1 MTYPQAI
8 MVGIAFAGQAPRQ
21 YVCRFDPALSAAGLV
36 HPREDIAK
44 QVSEVLVRIGDEV
57 VKGILEGWPE
67 EGGSSLVGPDSRP
80 VQKLEVVG

>member
-1 MTYPQAI
+1 
-8 MVGIAFAGQAPRQ
+8 
-21 YVCRFDPALSAAGLV
+21 V

-44 QVSEVLVRIGDEV
+44 QVSEVLVRMGDEV

-80 VQKLEVVG
+80 VQKLEVVK